1 MKLTIQNCVVK
12 VDESNARSR
21 TCSRSSRFFLQNVQ
35 EVKTLT
41 AAEMVENEPFMYNK
55 LVAGLDAQV
64 AVWTDLDL

>member
-1 MKLTIQNCVVK
+1 MKWTIQDRVVK

-21 TCSRSSRFFLQNVQ
+21 TYSRSARLHVQNVP

-55 LVAGLDAQV
+55 LVACRDAKV
-64 AVWTDLDL
+64 TIWTDLNL